1 MKTAHDLVVQAKSIV
16 KEIDVHGAQ
25 ALMKEVDYLIDV
37 REPEEF
43 SAGHIQGAILIPRGL
58 LEFKVSSTEELN
70 ARDKKI
76 LIYCKTGG
84 RSLLAAKSLVEM
96 GYANIV
102 SLDGGYDAWLLA
114 GYPVIKAE
122 MPKFD

>member
-25 ALMKEVDYLIDV
+25 ALMKEVDFLIDV
-37 REPEEF
+37 RESDEF

-76 LIYCKTGG
+76 LICVT
-84 RSLLAAKSLVEM
+84 
-96 GYANIV
+96 NTQH
-102 SLDGGYDAWLLA
+102 
-114 GYPVIKAE
+114 
-122 MPKFD
+122 FHC